1 VPAYPASH
9 GCIRIPMYAAPTFY
23 NQVPAGTRVHVLNSP
38 EAEAPPDEG
47 KAVPNAVA
55 PSDTTTTTT
64 TAPPATTTTTTTPV
78 VEVPDTTTSTTV
90 FVVPTL
96 PVTSG

>member
-23 NQVPAGTRVHVLNSP
+23 DQVPAGTRVHVLNSP

-47 KAVPNAVA
+47 RAVPNAA
-55 PSDTTTTTT
+55 PPADTTTTTV
-64 TAPPATTTTTTTPV
+64 APAPEPTTTTTAV
-78 VEVPDTTTSTTV
+78 VEVPDTTTTTARRS
-90 FVVPTL
+90 VVPTI
-96 PVTSG
+96 PG

>member
-1 VPAYPASH
+1 VPEVRGEVELQARRA
-9 GCIRIPMYAAPTFY
+9 RL
-23 NQVPAGTRVHVLNSP
+23 QL
-38 EAEAPPDEG
+38 
-47 KAVPNAVA
+47 AVEVDRARRLE
-55 PSDTTTTTT
+55 TTTT
-64 TAPPATTTTTTTPV
+64 TAPPATTTTTTTTPV